1 MAASKMTASD
11 SSYFGDF
18 EPVKIFINYFAN
30 FKQVK
35 IFNSQFADFEQV
47 IKSVA
52 ILETLNKSKKLV
64 VILRF

>member
-11 SSYFGDF
+11 SSYFADF
-18 EPVKIFINYFAN
+18 EQVKIFSNYFAN

-47 IKSVA
+47 KKS
-52 ILETLNKSKKLV
+52 V
-64 VILRF
+64 VILRILNNN